1 MRRNPERAA
10 WVVLYSTFFIW
21 CALAVAIPYG
31 GRWWLLHASTSQTIT
46 MQSSGT
52 VIVTRPD
59 RDTPEVN
66 LVDIPVG
73 STLETQTDSQA
84 TLTFISTDGRE
95 AQAILTVYGNTK
107 LVVTR
112 ADRPRYGT
120 GVNPSRIDVQVL
132 VGRLR
137 AQITSGVRHP
147 VKISLYSK
155 PDAITVLGAPGS
167 SVSLETTLDES
178 VITVREGEAT
188 VISTGTSRAIPV
200 RKDERAEVVANAPP
214 NGPLPA
220 ERNWIVNGDFQQP
233 LGAGWTTDIRQPII
247 PAEDWGKV
255 EIVTVDGRRAV
266 QFLRAGQA
274 WGQAGNVQEIN
285 RDLTD
290 YKSLRLHLAVF
301 VSLQDLWNCGA
312 NGTECPAMVDI
323 TFVDKGG
330 GERHWLKGFY
340 YRFNENPAFGLT
352 SCPSCNAVSSDHER
366 VTVGQWTTY
375 DSPNLL
381 EVFSRSGV
389 SVVTIKSI
397 AIYGAGHIFD
407 SKVTEV
413 ELLAQE

>member
-1 MRRNPERAA
+1 MMRRNPERAA
-10 WVVLYSTFFIW
+10 WVVLYSTFVIW

-52 VIVTRPD
+52 VLVTRPD

-84 TLTFISTDGRE
+84 TLTFTSTDGRE
-95 AQAILTVYGNTK
+95 ALAILTVYGNTK

-120 GVNPSRIDVQVL
+120 GVNPSRIDLQVL

-137 AQITSGVRHP
+137 AAISPNVSRAVQIWM
-147 VKISLYSK
+147 YSK
-155 PDAITVLGAPGS
+155 PEAITVLGVPGS
-167 SVSLETTLDES
+167 YVSLETTLDES
-178 VITVREGEAT
+178 VVTVREGEALVIAQSRGVT
-188 VISTGTSRAIPV
+188 VS
-200 RKDERAEVVANAPP
+200 KDERAEVNPNATP

-233 LGAGWTTDIRQPII
+233 LGAGWTTDIRQPNI

-255 EIVTVDGRRAV
+255 EIVTTDERSAV
-266 QFLRAGQA
+266 HFHREGKD
-274 WGQAGNVQEIN
+274 WGQVGITQEIN
-285 RDLTD
+285 RNVTD
-290 YKSLRLHLAVF
+290 YSSLRLQLTVL
-301 VSLQDLWNCGA
+301 VKNQDLWNCGTF
-312 NGTECPAMVDI
+312 GTECPVIVDLKY
-323 TFVDKGG
+323 VDKGG

-340 YRFNENPAFGLT
+340 FFSNPNLSFGLT
-352 SCPSCNAVSSDHER
+352 SCPSCNAVSSDHEL
-366 VTVGQWTTY
+366 VTLGEWKTY
-375 DSPNLL
+375 ESPNLL
-381 EVFSRSGV
+381 EFLKDRGAEA
-389 SVVTIKSI
+389 VTIKSI
-397 AIYGAGHIFD
+397 TIFGAGHVFD
-407 SKVTEV
+407 SQVSDI

>member
-1 MRRNPERAA
+1 MRRNPERTA
-10 WVVLYSTFFIW
+10 WVVLYSTFFVW
-21 CALAVAIPYG
+21 CALAVAIPLG

-73 STLETQTDSQA
+73 STLVTQTDSQA
-84 TLTFISTDGRE
+84 TLTFTSTDGRE
-95 AQAILTVYGNTK
+95 ALAILTVYGNTK

-120 GVNPSRIDVQVL
+120 GVNPSRIDLQVL

-137 AQITSGVRHP
+137 AAISPNVSRAVQIWM
-147 VKISLYSK
+147 YSK
-155 PDAITVLGAPGS
+155 PEAITVLGVPGS
-167 SVSLETTLDES
+167 YVSLETTLDES
-178 VITVREGEAT
+178 VVTVREGEALVIAQSRGVT
-188 VISTGTSRAIPV
+188 VS
-200 RKDERAEVVANAPP
+200 KDERAEVNPNATP

-233 LGAGWTTDIRQPII
+233 LGAGWTTAIRQPNI

-255 EIVTVDGRRAV
+255 EIVTTDERSAV

-274 WGQAGNVQEIN
+274 WGQAGIVQEIN

-312 NGTECPAMVDI
+312 VGTECPAMVDI

-352 SCPSCNAVSSDHER
+352 SCPSCNAVSSGHELIL
-366 VTVGQWTTY
+366 VGEWRTF
-375 DSPNLL
+375 DSLNLL
-381 EVFSRSGV
+381 EEFSRAGV
-389 SVVTIKSI
+389 TVVTIKSI
-397 AIYGAGHIFD
+397 AIYGGGHIFD
-407 SKVTEV
+407 SQVTEV